1 MLLQVLRARI
11 ANGWAL
17 GEFGGEFGQCVQTY
31 AAPHGRD
38 MFGNLRGSFSV
49 AASLL
54 PVCHDLERLESHLVA
69 RLPGHVRE
77 LAAIGAPRSSPR
89 EPR

>member
-1 MLLQVLRARI
+1 MAPVPGRTLGHPASVDTGFAIGSMLRLQVPRARM

-38 MFGNLRGSFSV
+38 IFGNL
-49 AASLL
+49 
-54 PVCHDLERLESHLVA
+54 
-69 RLPGHVRE
+69 
-77 LAAIGAPRSSPR
+77 
-89 EPR
+89 

>member
-1 MLLQVLRARI
+1 MLRLQVPRARM

-38 MFGNLRGSFSV
+38 IFGNL
-49 AASLL
+49 
-54 PVCHDLERLESHLVA
+54 
-69 RLPGHVRE
+69 
-77 LAAIGAPRSSPR
+77 
-89 EPR
+89 